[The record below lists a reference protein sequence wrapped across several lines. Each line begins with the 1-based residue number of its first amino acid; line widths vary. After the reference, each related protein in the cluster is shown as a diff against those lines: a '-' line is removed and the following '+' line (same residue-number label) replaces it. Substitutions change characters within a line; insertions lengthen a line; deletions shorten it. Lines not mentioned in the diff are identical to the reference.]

1 MADIPPQEIDPRK
14 KNGPDSMDWRRTLL
28 GFGGLTLIAALFAGG
43 ASHTGV
49 VPKLLG
55 TAGLLMVVIGVVA
68 IVVERITSKARG

>member
-1 MADIPPQEIDPRK
+1 MADIPPKEIDPRE
-14 KNGPDSMDWRRTLL
+14 KNGPDAMDWRRVLL
-28 GFGGLTLIAALFAGG
+28 GFGGRTLIAALFAAH
-43 ASHTGV
+43 ASHAGV

>member
-1 MADIPPQEIDPRK
+1 MADIPLKEIDPRE
-14 KNGPDSMDWRRTLL
+14 KNGPDAMDWRRVLL

-49 VPKLLG
+49 SKLLG